1 MHFDSWQAFWEMG
14 DYGLF
19 VWLAFG
25 VSLLALL
32 VLCIDTLLA
41 KRGLFAKVQSE
52 VARKQ
57 RIQQAQIAQKASQK
71 AAQQSAQQ
79 SASQRSTDMEVER
92 VNES

>member
-71 AAQQSAQQ
+71 AAQQSA
-79 SASQRSTDMEVER
+79 SQRSTDMEVER